1 MKIINQLNKIKTK
14 KNQQGLTLIEASMV
28 LALSAVVIA
37 GAVMYYNSAAESNK
51 IQRAQGL
58 LGAIQS
64 AVQANYATRTNYT
77 GIKIN
82 EITFSAAVPRS
93 FVYGEGTAAKII
105 NPWGGDVD
113 LGVGTSSTTYK
124 VTYKDIPPAAC
135 VSLAN
140 VDLGNSM
147 VGLKVGTTTLKIE
160 GLTGDAVGNACN
172 NTTTRTVNVEWT
184 FK

>member
-1 MKIINQLNKIKTK
+1 MKTINNLSKIKLK

-64 AVQANYATRTNYT
+64 AVQSISAINPSYAGLT
-77 GIKIN
+77 IAD
-82 EITFSAAVPRS
+82 ITSNASIPRS
-93 FVYGEGTAAKII
+93 FVIGTGKSATVV
-105 NPWGGDVD
+105 NPWGGEV
-113 LGVGTSSTTYK
+113 LLTTVAASYS
-124 VTYKDIPPAAC
+124 VTYKSVSPAAC
-135 VSLAN
+135 VSLAS

-147 VGLKVGTTTLKIE
+147 IGLTVGTTTLTPENFTSTKISE
-160 GLTGDAVGNACN
+160 ACMDANKN
-172 NTTTRTVNVEWT
+172 RSIDILWK